1 MALARPPQPVKLIA
15 GLLAASEEL
24 LGKAHT
30 ALTQVHGTI
39 DDTSVPALWKVSS
52 YYDDEI
58 GTEIWRQFISFAAL
72 IDPGTL
78 AAIKSGTN
86 QLEDT
91 WRKEGRRKL
100 NIDPGYVGMTK
111 LVLATTKDAA
121 HRIYLG
127 DGIYAEAT
135 LRFESGGFQP
145 YTHTYPD
152 YADEVG
158 LEFFSGVRAR
168 YVEQLRES
176 PRNRSDG

>member
-1 MALARPPQPVKLIA
+1 MALAHPPQPVKLIA

-24 LGKAHT
+24 LGNAHT
-30 ALTQVHGTI
+30 ALAQAHGTI
-39 DDTSVPALWKVSS
+39 DDTSAPALWKVSR

-58 GTEIWRQFISFAAL
+58 GTEIWRQFLSFTAL
-72 IDPGTL
+72 IDPGAI

-86 QLEDT
+86 KLEGN
-91 WRKEGRRKL
+91 WRKDGKRKV

-127 DGIYAEAT
+127 DGIFAEPT
-135 LRFESGGFQP
+135 LRYENGGFQP

-176 PRNRSDG
+176 ARNQ